1 MTAAKDIASGS
12 SAAVKGE
19 ADVGDKAAQAVG
31 SLDAAIC
38 GDRTERI
45 QNADAALAVF
55 NG

>member
-19 ADVGDKAAQAVG
+19 ADVGDKAAKAVG

-45 QNADAALAVF
+45 QKADVALAVF

>member
-19 ADVGDKAAQAVG
+19 ADVGDKAAQAAG

-45 QNADAALAVF
+45 QKADAALAVF